1 MADSHAKSCQF
12 KFSRDPN
19 YQCPHPVESSDLCI
33 FHLMSKTQLDSTL
46 EEKLRQK
53 FIGLLE
59 SQERDPE
66 IKVCD
71 FRGFCFPLMDLTP
84 HTFPKAVSFRD
95 STFKAEANFLG
106 STFEAEADF
115 QGSTFKGKGPKLSGF
130 DLRGRG

>member
-1 MADSHAKSCQF
+1 
-12 KFSRDPN
+12 
-19 YQCPHPVESSDLCI
+19 
-33 FHLMSKTQLDSTL
+33 MSKTQLDSTL

-115 QGSTFKGKGPKLSGF
+115 QGSTFEARATFRWLTFEAEADFAGSTF
-130 DLRGRG
+130 RGRG